1 MAEVPIEVASE
12 YAAADADF
20 TERLHE
26 MLKFELEQKDI
37 SKLFNDVEVPLI
49 PILVRMQRNGLKLNE
64 NLLKDMSITIGQQL
78 EEIKTEM
85 FELIGHEFNLNSPK
99 QLSELL
105 FSELS
110 LPPTRKTKSGYSTDA
125 QALEDL
131 KVILD
136 RGDSQDSDPR
146 SYEVL
151 NRILEHR
158 ELAKIKSTYIDALPT
173 MINKLTGRVHTSY
186 RQTGT
191 TTGRLSS
198 NDPNVQNIPVRTEL
212 GRKVREAFVVEN
224 PEENLLLAA
233 DYSQIELRVLAHLSQ
248 DSGLLDAFHRG
259 EDVHSA
265 TSALVNGIPLESVT
279 PDMRRIAKI
288 LNFGVIY
295 GLSPHGIARQTDL
308 TQKEGKEF
316 IDIYFS
322 KYPGILNYLDSVKSQ
337 CQSSGYIETLLG
349 RRRYLPEINS
359 RNFHLRSQAE
369 RAAINMPIQ
378 GTAADIIKV
387 AMINIDQQLTK
398 LQMKSKMILQ
408 VHDELI
414 FEVPKKELQ
423 EMESL
428 VGELMPSAISLEV
441 PLEIEMKTGSDWGN
455 LT

>member
-233 DYSQIELRVLAHLSQ
+233 DYSC
-248 DSGLLDAFHRG
+248 LLY
-259 EDVHSA
+259 
-265 TSALVNGIPLESVT
+265 TSP
-279 PDMRRIAKI
+279 
-288 LNFGVIY
+288 
-295 GLSPHGIARQTDL
+295 SPRD
-308 TQKEGKEF
+308 
-316 IDIYFS
+316 
-322 KYPGILNYLDSVKSQ
+322 
-337 CQSSGYIETLLG
+337 
-349 RRRYLPEINS
+349 
-359 RNFHLRSQAE
+359 
-369 RAAINMPIQ
+369 
-378 GTAADIIKV
+378 
-387 AMINIDQQLTK
+387 
-398 LQMKSKMILQ
+398 
-408 VHDELI
+408 
-414 FEVPKKELQ
+414 
-423 EMESL
+423 
-428 VGELMPSAISLEV
+428 
-441 PLEIEMKTGSDWGN
+441 
-455 LT
+455 